1 MYNSALITKSQALML
16 IDSPDTNKLLGSE
29 AKRIQ
34 AVELEIERSIKTGKL
49 TDPLVVRVLG
59 LELFLDKARKMFA
72 HIVVEEG
79 SDSDKLL
86 TLQNLIAELQARLE
100 TQMQMDQVQAQADGQ
115 EGGQN
120 KPQPLQT

>member
-1 MYNSALITKSQALML
+1 ML

-79 SDSDKLL
+79 SDSDKLIV
-86 TLQNLIAELQARLE
+86 LQNLIDELQQRLE
-100 TQMQMDQVQAQADGQ
+100 TQMQMDQIQAQADQ
-115 EGGQN
+115 AEGGKN
-120 KPQPLQT
+120 KPQPSQTGQAYS